1 MTREQIQQRI
11 GELEGQRILL
21 LATRNIDTKDICSA
35 TLSNSTRE
43 GEIKNAR
50 IDVEISNS
58 TRLLAKKRCE
68 CIAEANMHPEM
79 QRSTIPSCI
88 QYEKCLRDAQIMA
101 QKKGSTL
108 SDLAEITDIV
118 NADTTT
124 RATNQVLQT
133 IDDELSDLRALLT
146 TATTTS
152 SLASSLINQ
161 NLIDPND
168 NWLSFEYNSQS
179 ESDESLQRSQYSVY
193 SSSVKSYASSG
204 SYSWWGRTG
213 SYSGSSSS
221 ASSSGS
227 SSEGSAF
234 NSLTKA
240 NITVH
245 GKILKVSIQRP
256 WFRPD
261 IFKNGRLGFVSCC
274 NALYFSP

>member
-1 MTREQIQQRI
+1 MI
-11 GELEGQRILL
+11 
-21 LATRNIDTKDICSA
+21 
-35 TLSNSTRE
+35 
-43 GEIKNAR
+43 
-50 IDVEISNS
+50 
-58 TRLLAKKRCE
+58 
-68 CIAEANMHPEM
+68 
-79 QRSTIPSCI
+79 
-88 QYEKCLRDAQIMA
+88 
-101 QKKGSTL
+101 
-108 SDLAEITDIV
+108 LAELTDIV

-152 SLASSLINQ
+152 SLASSLVNQ

-221 ASSSGS
+221 TSSSGS

-234 NSLTKA
+234 NSITKA
-240 NITVH
+240 NITVR

-261 IFKNGRLGFVSCC
+261 IFKNGRLGFVSC
-274 NALYFSP
+274 